1 MPINVP
7 ENSSYYN
14 HKNAVVQK
22 QIIND
27 QLTEESK
34 IHHILS
40 LYIILHSCPEK
51 VHAMTDNRS
60 FAGGLRFL
68 SYVNGQQ
75 PYC

>member
-51 VHAMTDNRS
+51 VYAMTDDGVKR
-60 FAGGLRFL
+60 L
-68 SYVNGQQ
+68 SVERCER
-75 PYC
+75 PPDE

>member
-7 ENSSYYN
+7 ENRSYYN

-34 IHHILS
+34 IHHILFVY
-40 LYIILHSCPEK
+40 YI
-51 VHAMTDNRS
+51 T
-60 FAGGLRFL
+60 FL
-68 SYVNGQQ
+68 L
-75 PYC
+75 

>member
-7 ENSSYYN
+7 ENRSYYN

-34 IHHILS
+34 FIISSLCILY
-40 LYIILHSCPEK
+40 YIPALKKS
-51 VHAMTDNRS
+51 M
-60 FAGGLRFL
+60 
-68 SYVNGQQ
+68 Q
-75 PYC
+75 